1 MAAKFNIVE
10 ERKVFNLTKIKVIG
24 VGGAGCNAINNMIN
38 AELQG
43 VDFIVAN
50 TDAQDLERSLAE
62 SKIQLGPDL
71 TMGLGAGG
79 DPEIGMKA
87 AEESADQ
94 IREYLGEPDMVFI
107 TAGMG
112 GGTGTG
118 ASPVIARVCKE
129 TKALTVAV
137 VTKPFLFEGEKRM
150 KRALQGIELLR
161 KEVDSLILINNE
173 KLKSIGTKSMS
184 FVELLAKADN
194 VLLDAVKG
202 ISDLITSQGFIN
214 LDFADVKKVM
224 EKRGTALMGRGVA
237 SGDKRAIEAAEM
249 AIKSPLLEDISIS
262 SAKGLLINITGP
274 STISMEE
281 IDAACNFLKNQV
293 NENDVDIYW
302 GVVIDDRIE
311 DEIQVTVIATGI
323 DGAEEVEEEFED
335 KDEKEQSHVTQR
347 ANVVNIKDKIRDAT
361 PEEIKEPWTV
371 RKVTPPTSQKAKE
384 GLKNEHENGKGKKR
398 GLINKIKNLDYPAFL
413 RNSDSRIK
421 EK

>member
-1 MAAKFNIVE
+1 MKFQIID
-10 ERKVFNLTKIKVIG
+10 ERKAYNFRTKIKVIG

-50 TDAQDLERSLAE
+50 TDAQDLERSLAPV
-62 SKIQLGPDL
+62 KIQLGPDL

-79 DPEIGMKA
+79 DPAIGMKA
-87 AEESADQ
+87 AEESIDQ
-94 IREYLGEPDMVFI
+94 IREVLDNPDMVFI

-118 ASPVIARVCKE
+118 ASPIIAKECKA
-129 TKALTVAV
+129 TGALTVAV
-137 VTKPFLFEGEKRM
+137 VTKPFAFEGNKR
-150 KRALQGIELLR
+150 KERAEMGIEWLR

-184 FVELLAKADN
+184 FIELLAKADT

-224 EKRGTALMGRGVA
+224 EKRGTALMGRGTA

-293 NENDVDIYW
+293 NQEDVDIYW
-302 GVVIDDRIE
+302 GVVIDDRLE
-311 DEIQVTVIATGI
+311 EEIQVTVIATGI
-323 DGAEEVEEEFED
+323 DSIE
-335 KDEKEQSHVTQR
+335 EKESEIEE
-347 ANVVNIKDKIRDAT
+347 ASNAKNNVVNIKNKIRDVT
-361 PEEIKEPWTV
+361 LEEMNEPWTV
-371 RKVTPPTSQKAKE
+371 RKITSSGKE
-384 GLKNEHENGKGKKR
+384 VLHEEEFPQENKDKKR
-398 GLINKIKNLDYPAFL
+398 GLINKIKKNINLDYPAFL
-413 RNSDSRIK
+413 RNSGQKDKREVK
-421 EK
+421 

>member
-1 MAAKFNIVE
+1 MKFQIVD
-10 ERKVFNLTKIKVIG
+10 ERKAYNLTKIKVIG

-50 TDAQDLERSLAE
+50 TDAQDLERSLAPV
-62 SKIQLGPDL
+62 KIQLGPDL

-87 AEESADQ
+87 AEESIDQ
-94 IREYLGEPDMVFI
+94 IREVLDDPDMVFI

-118 ASPVIARVCKE
+118 ASPIIAKECKA
-129 TKALTVAV
+129 TGALTVAV
-137 VTKPFLFEGEKRM
+137 VTKPFAFEGNKRKEKAEM
-150 KRALQGIELLR
+150 GIEWLR

-274 STISMEE
+274 SSISMEE

-293 NENDVDIYW
+293 SEEDVDIYW
-302 GVVIDDRIE
+302 GVVIDDRLE

-323 DGAEEVEEEFED
+323 DSLAEENKKEEEESES
-335 KDEKEQSHVTQR
+335 KIR
-347 ANVVNIKDKIRDAT
+347 GNVIDIKNKLRDAT
-361 PEEIKEPWTV
+361 PEEINQPWTV
-371 RKVTPPTSQKAKE
+371 RKVTDSK
-384 GLKNEHENGKGKKR
+384 KNSIDEEEKNNKKNGF
-398 GLINKIKNLDYPAFL
+398 INKIKRNINLDYPAFL
-413 RNSDSRIK
+413 RNSENKNKREIK
-421 EK
+421 